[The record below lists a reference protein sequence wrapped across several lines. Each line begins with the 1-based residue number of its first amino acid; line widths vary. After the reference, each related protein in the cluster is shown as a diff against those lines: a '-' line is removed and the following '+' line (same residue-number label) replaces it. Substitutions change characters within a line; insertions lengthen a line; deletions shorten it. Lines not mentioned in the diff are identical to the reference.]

1 MKVLND
7 SLAIKEAVIP
17 MLENDSL
24 IQTSSKGIKTGDTII
39 LEGAYQMQDSTIVS
53 IHN

>member
-1 MKVLND
+1 VQ
-7 SLAIKEAVIP
+7 V
-17 MLENDSL
+17 
-24 IQTSSKGIKTGDTII
+24 SSKDLKLEDKII